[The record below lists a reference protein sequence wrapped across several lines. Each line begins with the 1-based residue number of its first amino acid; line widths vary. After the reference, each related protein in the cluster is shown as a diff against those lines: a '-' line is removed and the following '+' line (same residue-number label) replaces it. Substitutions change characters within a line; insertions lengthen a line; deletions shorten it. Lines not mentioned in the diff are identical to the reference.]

1 MSNYSGPKLLA
12 EYVLNQSKIKT
23 NKSFMKLVFQGI
35 LAGMYIAIGAIAY
48 LKLSATTADPGVGE
62 FLGALV
68 FPVGIIAVI
77 LMQAELFT
85 SDTMI
90 MISVYTRKIKFTKI
104 LRILIIILLSNLI
117 GGIVIA
123 WLTDASSI
131 FNETV
136 MNLVLQKAVHK
147 VNMPIGSLFT
157 SAILCNIIVSTGVCL
172 AYSCSDTI
180 SKIVASWLAI
190 TAFVLTGTEHVVAN
204 MYYLFI
210 GYFGGADITLLDI
223 AYNLSVAA
231 LGNFVGGGIVVS
243 GINYLVAYK
252 YDEK

>member
-1 MSNYSGPKLLA
+1 MSNLGPKSLS
-12 EYVLNQSKIKT
+12 EYVLNQSH
-23 NKSFMKLVFQGI
+23 NKANKKFLKLAFQGL

-48 LKLSATTADPGVGE
+48 LKLVAATADPGLGE

-68 FPVGIIAVI
+68 FPVGIVAVL

-90 MISVYTRKIKFTKI
+90 MISVYTKQIKFTKI
-104 LRILIIILLSNLI
+104 LKILITVLLTNLI
-117 GGIVIA
+117 GGMIIA
-123 WLTDASSI
+123 WLTHSSGI

-136 MNLVLQKAVHK
+136 MALVSQKAIHK
-147 VNMPIGSLFT
+147 VNLPIGKLFF
-157 SAILCNIIVSTGVCL
+157 SAILCNIVVSTGVCL

-180 SKIVASWLAI
+180 SKIISVWLAI

-204 MYYLFI
+204 VYYLFI
-210 GYFGGADITLLDI
+210 AFFGGADISLLDI

-231 LGNFVGGGIVVS
+231 IGNFIGGGIVVS
-243 GINYLVAYK
+243 GINYLVAFR
-252 YDEK
+252 YDDL